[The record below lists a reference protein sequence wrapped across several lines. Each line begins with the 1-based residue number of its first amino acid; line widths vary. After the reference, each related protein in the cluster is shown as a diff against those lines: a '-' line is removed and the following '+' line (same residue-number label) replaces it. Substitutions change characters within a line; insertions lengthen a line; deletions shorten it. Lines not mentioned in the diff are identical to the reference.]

1 LIANITIVV
10 DKTIQRINESI
21 PRVPPTS
28 INVAGVPQNITPSV
42 LAPTNIT
49 AIINACDDIGL
60 TSKVAKSALIAIVGA
75 ATNWDSTSPSNNT
88 AASNAVAL
96 RAAATAAATAASI
109 AEATGG
115 TNAVALRAAATAAA
129 TAASTAEAADT
140 ANNYS
145 SRGMLPISGL
155 EDYIKYQKLARVD
168 NINIDIVNNPN
179 SLSTNPNVSA
189 TVAALILKNSVPN
202 YASAMNNSTFI
213 PISLA
218 SILQNNPLIS
228 QKISTNNAAAGS
240 AGSPAGGGSPYGT
253 VGGVSGA
260 SSLALIE
267 GMYDYFFKKNP
278 LPEDVAAEEQD
289 PQANTIFD
297 PPETIVEIK
306 EADAAQPNPSPDKL
320 NEPTNSRL
328 ARNYK
333 PTGTIVGS
341 KKATILQNVPVACGG
356 SFSEPETKYNAKHPH
371 NMAIETKSG
380 HVFELDDTPG
390 AERVHIY
397 HRTGTFIEMHPDGDV
412 VVKSNKTS
420 YHLSMGDFNIYVAGD
435 CNVTAEKSIHMKAKG
450 DFCLEIGGNAD
461 FNVGGTLKMEAK
473 GESKFYSDSTTTI
486 QGSTLQLNPG
496 TGRDNVDPKAFN
508 IAERTAEPQ
517 QRELTDNEKKGIAQ
531 NRKDTNV
538 PPQLSGVGT
547 VPPPTKTTPD
557 GKEIPVKAPPATP
570 PADCAV
576 GDSPQSKYK
585 KFASFLDSQLSA
597 GGWAENG
604 PGRPGNPKI
613 LTCYNACGF
622 GSLKDDQTAWCAG
635 FAGWALKTNC
645 LPSLVTLSSQAYR
658 GYGTSIPITDPS
670 LWRWND
676 LVVFKSHTNPA
687 QGHVGFYRGYDPTTR
702 RIRILG
708 GNQGNT
714 LKLSNFLFDDGKTLF
729 VAYIGR
735 NWTVSPEFDKP
746 IATALAADAFTT
758 TR

>member
-1 LIANITIVV
+1 MASLFQPYTIVANTAPTANTTGYLRDHCGEIVYDGFGNPLIANITIVV

-21 PRVPPTS
+21 PRVPPTNLN
-28 INVAGVPQNITPSV
+28 INLSV
-42 LAPTNIT
+42 LTPTNIA
-49 AIINACDDIGL
+49 AIINACDDVGL
-60 TSKVAKSALIAIVGA
+60 TTKVAKCALIAIVG
-75 ATNWDSTSPSNNT
+75 
-88 AASNAVAL
+88 V
-96 RAAATAAATAASI
+96 
-109 AEATGG
+109 TG
-115 TNAVALRAAATAAA
+115 
-129 TAASTAEAADT
+129 DI
-140 ANNYS
+140 
-145 SRGMLPISGL
+145 LPITTL
-155 EDYIKYQKLARVD
+155 EDRIKYQKLAKVD
-168 NINIDIVNNPN
+168 SIKIDIVNNPN
-179 SLSTNPNVSA
+179 TLKTNPNVSA
-189 TVAALILKNSVPN
+189 TVAALILKSSVPN
-202 YASAMNNSTFI
+202 YASAMNSPTFVPLAATKVNQTNS
-213 PISLA
+213 L
-218 SILQNNPLIS
+218 
-228 QKISTNNAAAGS
+228 
-240 AGSPAGGGSPYGT
+240 YGT

-260 SSLALIE
+260 SSLALI
-267 GMYDYFFKKNP
+267 DDLFNYFFKKNP
-278 LPEDVAAEEQD
+278 LPEDD
-289 PQANTIFD
+289 PEANTANTPDTIFD

-306 EADAAQPNPSPDKL
+306 EADAAESNPSPKKL

-328 ARNYK
+328 ARNYV
-333 PTGTIVGS
+333 TGGGPPGTGGAGGRGPGIVGP
-341 KKATILQNVPVACGG
+341 KKDTVIQNVPVACGG
-356 SFSEPETKYNAKHPH
+356 SFSEPPTKYNAKFPH
-371 NMAIETKSG
+371 NMVMETKSG

-390 AERVHIY
+390 SERVHIY

-420 YHLSMGDFNIYVAGD
+420 YHLSMGDFNIYVAGN
-435 CNVTAEKSIHMKAKG
+435 CNVTAEKSIHMKTKG
-450 DFCLEIGGNAD
+450 NFCLEVGGDAN
-461 FNVGGTLKMEAK
+461 FNVSGTLKMEAK

-486 QGSTLQLNPG
+486 QGSTVQLNPG
-496 TGRDNVDPKAFN
+496 TGRDNVDPKTFK

-576 GDSPQSKYK
+576 GDSPQAKYK

-604 PGRPGNPKI
+604 PGRAGNPKI

-658 GYGTSIPITDPS
+658 GYGTSIPITDPA

>member
-1 LIANITIVV
+1 MASLFQPYTIVANTAPTSNTTGFLRDHCGEIVYDGFGNPLIANITIVV
-10 DKTIQRINESI
+10 DKTIQKINESI

-42 LAPTNIT
+42 LAPTNID
-49 AIINACDDIGL
+49 AIINACDDVGL
-60 TSKVAKSALIAIVGA
+60 NTKVAKCALIAIVGA
-75 ATNWDSTSPSNNT
+75 TSNWDSK
-88 AASNAVAL
+88 
-96 RAAATAAATAASI
+96 
-109 AEATGG
+109 GG
-115 TNAVALRAAATAAA
+115 
-129 TAASTAEAADT
+129 
-140 ANNYS
+140 
-145 SRGMLPISGL
+145 GMLPITTL
-155 EDYIKYQKLARVD
+155 EDRIKYQKLAKVD
-168 NINIDIVNNPN
+168 NIKIDIVNNPD
-179 SLSTNPNVSA
+179 SLKTNPNVSA
-189 TVAALILKNSVPN
+189 TVAALILKSSVPN
-202 YASAMNNSTFI
+202 YASA
-213 PISLA
+213 
-218 SILQNNPLIS
+218 QNNKTFVPL
-228 QKISTNNAAAGS
+228 AAAKVAETNS
-240 AGSPAGGGSPYGT
+240 LYGT

-278 LPEDVAAEEQD
+278 LPEDIAAEEQD